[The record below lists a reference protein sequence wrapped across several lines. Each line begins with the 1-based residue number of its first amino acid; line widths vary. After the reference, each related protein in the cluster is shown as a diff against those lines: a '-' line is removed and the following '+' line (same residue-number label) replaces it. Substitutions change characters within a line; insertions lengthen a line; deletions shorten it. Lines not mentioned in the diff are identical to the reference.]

1 MKYLKLLILSGMTL
15 CVLSISGC
23 GDRTRDPGADRSAQT
38 AEDLRHRIVRTQTD
52 R

>member
-15 CVLSISGC
+15 YVLALTGC
-23 GDRTRDPGADRSAQT
+23 GERTKDPGADRSAQT
-38 AEDLRHRIVRTQTD
+38 ADELRHRIVRTQSD